1 MRRLDQAL
9 VERGLCESRE
19 KAKRAVLAGQVR
31 INERLARK
39 SSDPVRQDD
48 QLTLATGEKF
58 VSRGGLKLEHG
69 LVHFHLDVSGL
80 TAIDLGA
87 STGGFADCLLQRGA
101 SKVYAVDVG
110 RGQLAW
116 KLRRD
121 PRVVVMER
129 TNAMH
134 LRLPEPVDLVC
145 IDVGWTRQRHI
156 LPSAARLLKP
166 DGIVVTLVK
175 PHYEADPSL
184 LRKGILPESSVD
196 EILRSVKSESEP
208 AGWTWLASVRSPIR
222 GTGGNVEVLVM
233 LRPRT

>member
-1 MRRLDQAL
+1 MTND
-9 VERGLCESRE
+9 
-19 KAKRAVLAGQVR
+19 
-31 INERLARK
+31 N
-39 SSDPVRQDD
+39 PPP
-48 QLTLATGEKF
+48 F
-58 VSRGGLKLEHG
+58 VSRAGSKLDHA
-69 LVHFHLDVSGL
+69 L
-80 TAIDLGA
+80 TAFGIDAAGKICADLGCSA
-87 STGGFADCLLQRGA
+87 GGFTDCLLRRGA
-101 SKVYAVDVG
+101 ASVYSVDTGFGV
-110 RGQLAW
+110 LDW
-116 KLRRD
+116 KLRND